1 MNAVMVAIAAML
13 ATASVALICLMLAV
27 GWAAYTDSQRPTIE
41 IKKDDWE
48 CVKSEQRTYSQP
60 MLIGKAIIIMP
71 MLITVCVEY
80 RRHAG

>member
-1 MNAVMVAIAAML
+1 MVVVSLAAAGALLVAI
-13 ATASVALICLMLAV
+13 
-27 GWAAYTDSQRPTIE
+27 GWGTYSAYIDSQRPTIE

-48 CVKSEQRTYSQP
+48 CVKSEQRPYSQP